1 MWIRTTH
8 ELVWIEV
15 EQTKQG
21 LWIPHIS
28 KMETTEL
35 NKQ

>member
-8 ELVWIEV
+8 ELVWVEV

-21 LWIPHIS
+21 LWIRKS
-28 KMETTEL
+28 K
-35 NKQ
+35 

>member
-8 ELVWIEV
+8 ELVWVEV

-21 LWIPHIS
+21 LWIPKS
-28 KMETTEL
+28 K
-35 NKQ
+35 

>member
-15 EQTKQG
+15 EQSKQG
-21 LWIPHIS
+21 LWIP
-28 KMETTEL
+28 K
-35 NKQ
+35 NK